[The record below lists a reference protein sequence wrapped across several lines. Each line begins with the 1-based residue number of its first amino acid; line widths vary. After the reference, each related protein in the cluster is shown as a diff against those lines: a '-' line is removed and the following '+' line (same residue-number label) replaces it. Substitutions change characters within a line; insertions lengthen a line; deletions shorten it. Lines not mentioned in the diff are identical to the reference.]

1 MSGLSR
7 HAHLN
12 RELATVEL
20 RLKELDSPTPVVAGD
35 EADQRLARQDGE
47 DQIVDRGRLAERR
60 RLILAALLRI
70 ETGDFGRCL
79 ACVSPIGA
87 KRLDAMPWAE
97 RCLSC
102 QTATELH
109 DERLQ
114 RAIRPSTPPPE
125 EETSA

>member
-1 MSGLSR
+1 MSLSR

-12 RELATVEL
+12 RELTTVEL
-20 RLKELDSPTPVVAGD
+20 RLKELDAPTPVVTGD
-35 EADQRLARQDGE
+35 EADRRLARQDGE
-47 DQIVDRGRLAERR
+47 DQILARGRLVERR

-70 ETGDFGRCL
+70 ETNGFGLCL
-79 ACVSPIGA
+79 TCGRQIGA

-102 QTATELH
+102 ETALELQ

-114 RAIRPSTPPPE
+114 RAVRPPVAPE

>member
-1 MSGLSR
+1 MSLSR
-7 HAHLN
+7 HALLN
-12 RELATVEL
+12 RELTTVEL
-20 RLKELDSPTPVVAGD
+20 RLKELDAPTPVVAGD
-35 EADQRLARQDGE
+35 DADRQGARQDGE
-47 DQIVDRGRLAERR
+47 DQILARGRLAERR

-70 ETGDFGRCL
+70 ETVGFGLCL
-79 ACVSPIGA
+79 TCGRQIGA
-87 KRLDAMPWAE
+87 RRLDAMPWAE

-102 QTATELH
+102 ETALELH